1 MKYFYTALCSVLLC
15 GLLAVGLWLMPHL
28 PAIAAEGNYAE
39 ACESAI
45 VQNMPQWLN
54 EINTQLN
61 GFYTFSGLAQ
71 KEDVQLVIDI
81 QNDAADKGLAMTTEP
96 TETEPEPDTT
106 ESTTQESV
114 TVTETVTEPSTTEE
128 PTTEEQTEPPQ
139 VDSMG
144 QLMLVGNRAVELPE
158 VNYDAIHRYAET
170 VTKIDTALEG
180 VQTYSILV
188 PNASEFYIPESYRQE
203 ENSQKNMID
212 YAYSTMGDGV
222 KKTDAYDILSAH
234 TKEDIYFRTDHHWT
248 QLGAYY
254 AYTAFC
260 ENAGF
265 TPIPLSEFERRSMG
279 DFVGSMYGFLTGYPQ
294 REILREEPDEFVYY
308 VSQQTITTHYYEDGR
323 LSWAGNIGLFNEMD
337 SLHGKY
343 LCFLGGDHPVTVIE
357 TDVEGPV
364 CLLVKES
371 YGNAFA
377 PWLTAHYS
385 KIICIDPREFNR
397 DGMPSLDLASFAKQQ
412 DVDDCIILNYPVLL
426 NNNAYV
432 AWLGRLVK

>member
-1 MKYFYTALCSVLLC
+1 MKHFYSILCGLLLC

-28 PAIAAEGNYAE
+28 PAFAAEGNYAE
-39 ACESAI
+39 VCQESLAA
-45 VQNMPQWLN
+45 QFPQWLN
-54 EINTQLN
+54 DVNTSLN
-61 GFYTFSGLAQ
+61 GFYTFSGLAE

-81 QNDAADKGLAMTTEP
+81 HNDAADKGLAMTTEP
-96 TETEPEPDTT
+96 TSTEPEPSTMEPSTEESVVPTTTVEPTTT
-106 ESTTQESV
+106 E
-114 TVTETVTEPSTTEE
+114 PITTEE
-128 PTTEEQTEPPQ
+128 PTQEPE

-158 VNYDAIHRYAET
+158 VDYDAIHRYAET
-170 VTKIDTALEG
+170 VTKIATALEG
-180 VQTYSILV
+180 VQTYSVLV
-188 PNASEFYIPESYRQE
+188 PNASEFYIPASHRQE

-212 YAYSTMGDGV
+212 YAYANMGNSV
-222 KKTDAYDILSAH
+222 KKADAYAVLAEHS
-234 TKEDIYFRTDHHWT
+234 KEEIYFRTDHHWT

-260 ENAGF
+260 EAAGL
-265 TPIPLSEFERRSMG
+265 TPAPLSEYERKSMG
-279 DFVGSMYGFLTGYPQ
+279 EFVGSMYGFLSGYPQ
-294 REILREEPDEFVYY
+294 REILREEPDEFFYY
-308 VSQQTITTHYYEDGR
+308 VSKQSIKTRYYDDGR
-323 LSWAGNIGLFNEMD
+323 LSWAGKIDLFNEV
-337 SLHGKY
+337 SSIYNKY

-397 DGMPSLDLASFAKQQ
+397 DGMPSLNLAAFAQQ
-412 DVDDCIILNYPVLL
+412 QGVDDCIILNYPVML